1 MNMFSTSHN
10 RFMNRFYL
18 LVFRIDFSSDIYW
31 YYVNIYQLIL
41 GEILREKVVALCV
54 VIGRIWVAKITWNNP
69 N

>member
-1 MNMFSTSHN
+1 M
-10 RFMNRFYL
+10 
-18 LVFRIDFSSDIYW
+18 FRIDFSSDIYW